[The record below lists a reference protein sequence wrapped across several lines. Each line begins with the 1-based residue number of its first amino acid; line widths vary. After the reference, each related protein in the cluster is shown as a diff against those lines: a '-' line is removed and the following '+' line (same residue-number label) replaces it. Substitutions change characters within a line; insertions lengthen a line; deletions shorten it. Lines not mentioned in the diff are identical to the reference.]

1 MHSTVVKETHLDM
14 SIPTQNDLPDIPC
27 VILAGGKSRRF
38 GSNKA
43 FATLHGER
51 LIDVLIERI
60 EQQTSGPI
68 AINAVAESGFEKTER
83 KILPDRL
90 VGSFG
95 PLAGIHA
102 ATHWAG
108 KAGYSS
114 VITTPVD
121 TPILPARFVEKL
133 VAKGA
138 PATAIVNDRV
148 HAIHGIWPTSLE
160 DALAEAVMDGMRAAR
175 DWIAKCEASMCEFY
189 TQAGVDP
196 FFNINTPE
204 DLQMLENAQSVSP
217 R

>member
-1 MHSTVVKETHLDM
+1 M
-14 SIPTQNDLPDIPC
+14 SIPTQSDLPDIPC

-43 FATLHGER
+43 FATLRGTR

-60 EQQTSGPI
+60 ERQTSGPI
-68 AINAVAESGFEKTER
+68 SINAIAESGFEKMGR

-90 VGSFG
+90 PGSFG

-102 ATHWAG
+102 AMHWAG
-108 KAGYSS
+108 KGGYSS

-133 VAKGA
+133 VATGA
-138 PATAIVNDRV
+138 PATAIFNDRV
-148 HAIHGIWPTSLE
+148 HAVHGIWPTSLE
-160 DALAEAVMDGMRAAR
+160 DVLAEAVTDGMRAAR
-175 DWIAKCEASMCEFY
+175 DWTAECEASLCEFR
-189 TQAGVDP
+189 AEDGLDP
-196 FFNINTPE
+196 FFNINTLE
-204 DLQMLENAQSVSP
+204 DMQMLENAQPVSP